1 VVEAARVSL
10 ALAVHPSIPA
20 KTVAEL
26 VAYAKER
33 PGELNYATPGPGTPQ
48 HLATELLA
56 NRAGIKMTHVPYPG
70 SAGAVRD
77 LVAGHVKVMFL
88 PSHQSIPL
96 AQSEQIRLLAVSGQ
110 DRLSHVPNV
119 PTLTEAG
126 FAGVDVDSW
135 YGFLG
140 PAGVPP
146 EVVGR
151 INGFVNEMLQD
162 PKYRKALDAQGLRPT
177 GGTPEAFAALIQADV
192 ERWTK
197 VVRETGIETK

>member
-1 VVEAARVSL
+1 
-10 ALAVHPSIPA
+10 
-20 KTVAEL
+20 L
-26 VAYAKER
+26 VAHAKER
-33 PGELNYATPGPGTPQ
+33 PDELNYATPGPGTPQ

-56 NRAGIKMTHVPYPG
+56 NRASIKMTHVPYPG

-96 AQSEQIRLLAVSGQ
+96 AQSGRIRLLAVSGR
-110 DRLSHVPNV
+110 DRLSQVPNV

-146 EVVGR
+146 DVVGR

-177 GGTPEAFAALIQADV
+177 GGTPEAFAALIKSDV

-197 VVRETGIETK
+197 VVRDTGIETK